1 MDVLAHTDDG
11 DLAIQP
17 GVGAFLV
24 SGIEAAK
31 ARIYQLFDVTTGE
44 LRFDFTYGIPYGD
57 MFAGGAFDAADTR
70 AIYSQRTEQLN
81 DVRVVDPTGIEIALN
96 FTERSSSVRMPV
108 LSVGETGTQI
118 VEFTTGGVLGLPTI
132 DPDSQPELVAIGLN
146 ELPPGIL
153 AGRPNKVRYLAV
165 YLRAVQMLSDFVEQL
180 DSDVSSWHLDGY
192 TGPYLWEAL
201 TLAARRVGQT
211 IPDGVTDPAEL
222 RQLIRIRAAANSS
235 SGTRLG
241 IREVA
246 RLMAEPGTASVTFV
260 EPCHIQVVLSNPP
273 AIKYDSTAMLIRA
286 IGDVD
291 SLELLID
298 AGDGFTMDDDELGFD
313 LGLLL

>member
-31 ARIYQLFDVTTGE
+31 ARIYQLFDVSTGE
-44 LRFDFTYGIPYGD
+44 LRLDFTYGIPYGD
-57 MFAGGAFDAADTR
+57 MFAGGAFDVADTR
-70 AIYSQRTEQLN
+70 AVYAQRTQALN
-81 DVRVVDPTGIEIALN
+81 GIDTVDPAEIQIALN

-108 LSVGETGTQI
+108 LSIGETGTRI
-118 VEFTTGGVLGLPTI
+118 VSFTTGGVLGLPTI
-132 DPDSQPELVAIGLN
+132 DPDTQPDLVAAGLN

-165 YLRAVQMLSDFVEQL
+165 YLRAIQQLSDFVEQL
-180 DSDVSSWHLDGY
+180 DADVSSWHLDGY

-201 TLAARRVGQT
+201 ALAAKHVGQT
-211 IPDGVTDPAEL
+211 IPDGVTEAAEL

-246 RLMAEPGTASVTFV
+246 RLMAEPGTASVTFI
-260 EPCHIQVVLSNPP
+260 EPCHVQVVLSNPP
-273 AIKYDSTAMLIRA
+273 AIKYDSTAMLMRA